1 MSNQGNSTTASAV
14 STASSNEADPVL
26 AAVQAYRVGTK
37 AFEAI
42 PSWDHHKHGGEEA
55 VIEKTY
61 GPPMRVLND
70 WDTPCKTREGAIAAL
85 QHALEEGD
93 AFSCSD
99 SLTSM
104 TRAALNFLE
113 DQEKELPVDRV
124 ERLARELSDALSH
137 WANGQFM
144 AMVFPAGDI
153 RGFWF
158 RTVSRDER
166 GDEADPIISVINQYY
181 AGIVAFR
188 AIPEEVWPDLGGE
201 NAVCQSTYGAAMDAL
216 DNWRQP
222 CTSREGA
229 ISAMRF
235 AQKESEDYYAEPSVK
250 SMIAAVLAYLE
261 GAAA

>member
-1 MSNQGNSTTASAV
+1 MSNQGNSTTAPAI
-14 STASSNEADPVL
+14 STALSKEADPVL
-26 AAVQAYRVGTK
+26 AAVQAYRIGTK
-37 AFEAI
+37 AFESI

-61 GPPMRVLND
+61 GPPMRVLNN
-70 WDTPCKTREGAIAAL
+70 WDTPCRTRNGAIAAL

-124 ERLARELSDALSH
+124 GRLARELSDTLSH

-144 AMVFPAGDI
+144 AMVYPTGDI

-158 RTVSRDER
+158 RIISRDER
-166 GDEADPIISVINQYY
+166 VEEADPIIGVINQYY
-181 AGIVAFR
+181 AGIVEFR
-188 AIPEEVWPDLGGE
+188 ATPEEAWSDLGGE

-229 ISAMRF
+229 IAALKF
-235 AQKESEDYYAEPSVK
+235 AQKESEDYYSEPSVK
-250 SMIAAVLAYLE
+250 SMIAAVLTYLE

>member
-1 MSNQGNSTTASAV
+1 M
-14 STASSNEADPVL
+14 L

-42 PSWDHHKHGGEEA
+42 PSRDHHKHGGEEA

-70 WDTPCKTREGAIAAL
+70 WDAPCRTREGAIAAL

-113 DQEKELPVDRV
+113 DQENELPVDRV
-124 ERLARELSDALSH
+124 ERLARELSEALPH

-144 AMVFPAGDI
+144 AMVFPARDA
-153 RGFWF
+153 RGIFF
-158 RTVSRDER
+158 RTISRDER
-166 GDEADPIISVINQYY
+166 GKEADPIISVINRYN
-181 AGIVAFR
+181 AGILEFR
-188 AIPEEVWPDLGGE
+188 AVPEEKWPELGGE
-201 NAVCQSTYGAAMDAL
+201 NAVWESTYGAAMEAL
-216 DNWRQP
+216 DNWKLP

-229 ISAMRF
+229 IAALKF
-235 AQKESEDYYAEPSVK
+235 AQKESEDYYSEPSVR

>member
-1 MSNQGNSTTASAV
+1 MSNHRNSTTVPAN
-14 STASSNEADPVL
+14 STALSNDADPVL
-26 AAVQAYRVGTK
+26 AAVQAYRDGNK

-42 PSWDHHKHGGEEA
+42 PSVDHQKHGGEEA
-55 VIEKTY
+55 VIAKTY

-70 WDTPCKTREGAIAAL
+70 WDTPCRTREGAIAAL

-104 TRAALNFLE
+104 TRAALSFLE

-124 ERLARELSDALSH
+124 ERLARELSEALSH
-137 WANGQFM
+137 WATGQFM

-158 RTVSRDER
+158 RTISRDER

-201 NAVCQSTYGAAMDAL
+201 NAVCQFTYGAAMDEL

-229 ISAMRF
+229 IAALKF
-235 AQKESEDYYAEPSVK
+235 AQKESEDYYTEPSVK
-250 SMIAAVLAYLE
+250 SMIAAVLTYLE
-261 GAAA
+261 GAAV